1 MTTPKK
7 LLLEHLYA
15 GDLAADVARRVAAG
29 QSWRTIAAHVSESTG
44 QDVSYESL
52 RTWYGERQKATA

>member
-15 GDLAADVARRVAAG
+15 GDLAAEVARRTAAG
-29 QSWRTIAAHVSESTG
+29 ESWRTIATHVSKATG

-52 RTWYGERQKATA
+52 RVWYGTQQVPA